1 MPGVCGHEFQP
12 ITGPPC
18 GAFQVR
24 ILKTRHA
31 AGGGLRSNHPL
42 LQLKVVL
49 TINEAREGISY
60 IN

>member
-31 AGGGLRSNHPL
+31 AGGGLRWNDPS

-49 TINEAREGISY
+49 TIKKTPQGI
-60 IN
+60 I

>member
-18 GAFQVR
+18 GDFQVR

-31 AGGGLRSNHPL
+31 AGGGLRSNHL
-42 LQLKVVL
+42 SLQLKVVL
-49 TINEAREGISY
+49 TIDKARQGIS
-60 IN
+60 